1 MSETIFFV
9 SDKLLAQTTLSKITI
24 PKMMFNRIAAIIL
37 TGAILVVDGATPSD
51 FSNGEEEHY
60 RRRALGGASRYASK
74 ADCTKSMTIQLY
86 KDDPSLIL
94 EFVPDEQ
101 VCNMAGPT
109 SYVGSTE
116 DGKCQLVLVSSSS
129 SSSSSSDGG
138 RSDAFAASV
147 TCQDTGTVYS
157 IGMDDSGAMMV
168 MERNQD
174 HYGEE
179 LESPDDDI
187 LINERALLDAR
198 LAVAEEE
205 GNYQE
210 ESRMH
215 DTDHRN
221 LQSMVFDVLVLYT
234 RNAECRNANMTRGCT
249 RSWQSEAAMR
259 DLINLAVTETNTAFA
274 MSFAN
279 PVLNLLHVAYDPY
292 IEDSRE
298 TSNRALASLQGK
310 NDNKLDNA
318 HYLRE
323 LYGADI
329 VVLILD
335 DPLSC
340 GSAYVGP
347 SKDYMF
353 SVVSWSCATG

>member
-1 MSETIFFV
+1 
-9 SDKLLAQTTLSKITI
+9 
-24 PKMMFNRIAAIIL
+24 
-37 TGAILVVDGATPSD
+37 
-51 FSNGEEEHY
+51 
-60 RRRALGGASRYASK
+60 
-74 ADCTKSMTIQLY
+74 
-86 KDDPSLIL
+86 
-94 EFVPDEQ
+94 
-101 VCNMAGPT
+101 MAGPT

-116 DGKCQLVLVSSSS
+116 DGKCQLVLVS

-157 IGMDDSGAMMV
+157 IGMDDIGAMMV
-168 MERNQD
+168 MERNQE

-198 LAVAEEE
+198 LAVAEAS
-205 GNYQE
+205 YQE

-249 RSWQSEAAMR
+249 RSSQSEAAMR

-274 MSFAN
+274 MSFAS

-292 IEDSRE
+292 IEDSVSHI
-298 TSNRALASLQGK
+298 TNRALASLQGK
-310 NDNKLDNA
+310 DDNKLDNA

-340 GSAYVGP
+340 GSAYVRNP
-347 SKDYMF
+347 YCVHF
-353 SVVSWSCATG
+353 ISVLCLY